1 MTLRQFRMQPNLNPP
16 ILIHTDQILRD
27 LEIPHTLIQ
36 LLKPLKRAEQNIQVL
51 RIRYILYVTQP
62 NRYVLNIHLS
72 GVISIAKLFAE
83 LIVEVFG
90 VDDVILTLSPLE
102 ELEIFLELG

>member
-1 MTLRQFRMQPNLNPP
+1 MTLRQLRMQPHLDPP

-27 LEIPHTLIQ
+27 LEIPDTLIQ

-51 RIRYILYVTQP
+51 RIRYILYITQP

-72 GVISIAKLFAE
+72 RVISIAELFAE
-83 LIVEVFG
+83 LVVEVFG
-90 VDDVILTLSPLE
+90 VDDVILTFSPLE
-102 ELEIFLELG
+102 ELQVLLELG